1 MSPSLFGRKAAAIW
15 NAHHPGETHPKK
27 RVVLGNG
34 QAADVNIYY
43 TEDIEPVLL
52 PALQQCASP
61 APSPAPSL
69 ASSASGDLR
78 RHFPP
83 SVGPQSAP

>member
-1 MSPSLFGRKAAAIW
+1 MSPSVFGRKAVAIW
-15 NAHHPGETHPKK
+15 NAHHPGQAHPKK

-34 QAADVNIYY
+34 QATDVNLYY
-43 TEDIEPVLL
+43 TEDIDAVLL

-61 APSPAPSL
+61 APSPAPS
-69 ASSASGDLR
+69 ASGDLR

-83 SVGPQSAP
+83 SAGPQSAP